1 MPASATGFAIASAS
15 AGATAV
21 PPCYIAGPVPQL
33 HVRPLHGHL
42 QLVIRVIEAAGRGR
56 ERQRITHPRIDGRL
70 LNCGTQVVYLV
81 EPPAAGLPG
90 QAGVQVQGHAPHG
103 EEPNHFFNL
112 VSPDYFRTLGTPL
125 LLGRDFTEADRKGS
139 SPVAIVNQRFAA
151 HY

>member
-42 QLVIRVIEAAGRGR
+42 QPVIRVIEAAGRGR
-56 ERQRITHPRIDGRL
+56 ERQRITHPRIAGRL
-70 LNCGTQVVYLV
+70 LNCGTQVVYVV
-81 EPPAAGLPG
+81 EPPGRRSPRPG
-90 QAGVQVQGHAPHG
+90 RCPGARPRPARRRA
-103 EEPNHFFNL
+103 ESLLNL

-125 LLGRDFTEADRKGS
+125 LLGRD
-139 SPVAIVNQRFAA
+139 
-151 HY
+151 